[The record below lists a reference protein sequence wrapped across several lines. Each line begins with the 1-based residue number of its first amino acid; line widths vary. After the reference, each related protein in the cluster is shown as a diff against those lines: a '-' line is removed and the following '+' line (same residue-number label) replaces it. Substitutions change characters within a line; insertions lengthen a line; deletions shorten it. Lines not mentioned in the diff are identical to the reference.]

1 MSTFRF
7 AHSDYLYLLY
17 LIPVLIFIFWLTQR
31 KNRKILEDFA
41 SAKMRSILMPYYSRV
56 KTFVKFGILSFSIVL
71 LIFTLANPQV
81 GSKIEEVK
89 QAGIDVYILLDVSN
103 SMQAEDI
110 KPNRLQKAKYEISK
124 LINRLRGD
132 RIGLIVFAGQ
142 AFVQFPLTT
151 DYSAA
156 DLFLSAVDNSTVPQQ
171 GTAISLAIELALQ
184 SFKHDEETKKAI
196 IIITDGEDHEGNLK
210 ESVENAVKQG
220 VVIYTIGMGSPTG
233 SPIPVYNS
241 AGMQIDFK
249 KDNQGN
255 VVLTKLDEATLQEIA
270 QLGNG
275 AYYRSTTTSD
285 ELNSIYNDLSKL
297 ETTEFGTTRITDY
310 EDRYY
315 YFLIPAL
322 ILLLAELFISNKK
335 SQLFRKLDEKA
346 AEKV

>member
-17 LIPVLIFIFWLTQR
+17 LLPLLILLFWLTQ
-31 KNRKILEDFA
+31 KQNRKILEDFA
-41 SAKMRSILMPYYSRV
+41 SAKMRSVLMPYYSRV
-56 KTFVKFGILSFSIVL
+56 KTFIKFGVLFFSIVL
-71 LIFTLANPQV
+71 LVFTLANPQV

-142 AFVQFPLTT
+142 AYVQFPLTI

-171 GTAISLAIELALQ
+171 GTAISPAIELALQ

-210 ESVENAVKQG
+210 ETVEEAVKQG

-241 AGMQIDFK
+241 AGRQVDYK
-249 KDNQGN
+249 KDNEGN
-255 VVLTKLDEATLQEIA
+255 VVLTKLDESTLQDIA
-270 QLGNG
+270 NIGNG
-275 AYYRSTTTSD
+275 KYYRSTTTSD

-297 ETTEFGTTRITDY
+297 EATEFGTTRITDY

-322 ILLLAELFISNKK
+322 ILLLAEMFISNNK